1 MFIRKSDV
9 SPIGFD
15 GLLIHDY
22 TEEMNVA
29 LSVAAISMPPAGG
42 HAEAYS
48 KRSDKYYVVVDGEV
62 EFSVDGRRASLG
74 SGDFCFVARGSRFGY
89 RNTGP
94 QVATLV
100 VVHAPR
106 FSLES
111 EVFVSAER

>member
-1 MFIRKSDV
+1 M
-9 SPIGFD
+9 
-15 GLLIHDY
+15 
-22 TEEMNVA
+22 
-29 LSVAAISMPPAGG
+29 AAG
-42 HAEAYS
+42 
-48 KRSDKYYVVVDGEV
+48 
-62 EFSVDGRRASLG
+62 ASLG